1 MLLLSKEEIKENMAT
16 VRNTADK
23 ETSNDKL

>member
-16 VRNTADK
+16 VRNTPDK